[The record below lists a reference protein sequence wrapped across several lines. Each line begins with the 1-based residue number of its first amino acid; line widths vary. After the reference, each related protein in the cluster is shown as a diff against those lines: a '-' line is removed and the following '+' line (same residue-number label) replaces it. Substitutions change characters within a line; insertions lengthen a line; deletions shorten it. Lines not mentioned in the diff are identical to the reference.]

1 MHVFQFLNKE
11 RIWSLMLKTK
21 EQCIILSAFN
31 YSSGKGMYLLWIQMC
46 TFLFSCYA
54 FHLDTRVYSSRLP
67 AGTWMTV
74 WIIQPQQTVVTLGLL
89 IHQTLFSFTPLQDV
103 PLGQKKESIAI
114 TNCPI
119 KMFHQTESFK
129 HANGCFKI
137 RHLASISNIRLTLRK
152 TEQFCI

>member
-1 MHVFQFLNKE
+1 MHHSVRVQLLLRKRNVSFVNTNVYISIFLLCIPFRHSCVFQPFTCRDLNDC
-11 RIWSLMLKTK
+11 MNNPA
-21 EQCIILSAFN
+21 SAN
-31 YSSGKGMYLLWIQMC
+31 SCHAGVTNSP
-46 TFLFSCYA
+46 TF
-54 FHLDTRVYSSRLP
+54 
-67 AGTWMTV
+67 
-74 WIIQPQQTVVTLGLL
+74 
-89 IHQTLFSFTPLQDV
+89 FSFTPLQDV

-152 TEQFCI
+152 IKQFCI